1 MTFNV
6 QLIVSAAA
14 RPLRLAQ
21 VWIQQKRDARAVA
34 AQHYDPVPAATRG
47 CLMSMLTS
55 VR

>member
-21 VWIQQKRDARAVA
+21 AWVQHKRDARAIA
-34 AQHYDPVPAATRG
+34 AQHYDPIPAVPRG
-47 CLMSMLTS
+47 CLMGMLTS